1 MNKQIFTNN
10 LYYEKFLEIANRSI
24 GPQKRITEKERD
36 ERAFVVGQILEGEEV
51 VEVTGSRL
59 IDQIIAGDARRR
71 KETNEQT
78 HKQLGLIYKPSFGD
92 HYGVC

>member
-1 MNKQIFTNN
+1 MKNSSRLQID
-10 LYYEKFLEIANRSI
+10 RSVHVT
-24 GPQKRITEKERD
+24 TEKNNGKGKR
-36 ERAFVVGQILEGEEV
+36 RACVCSRIDLGGEEV

-71 KETNEQT
+71 KETNKQT

>member
-1 MNKQIFTNN
+1 MQLQNISKVGSCNN
-10 LYYEKFLEIANRSI
+10 RKVTDVPRKEARVC
-24 GPQKRITEKERD
+24 GRIDLQR
-36 ERAFVVGQILEGEEV
+36 EEV

-78 HKQLGLIYKPSFGD
+78 HKRLGLIYTKLGD
-92 HYGVC
+92 RYGVS